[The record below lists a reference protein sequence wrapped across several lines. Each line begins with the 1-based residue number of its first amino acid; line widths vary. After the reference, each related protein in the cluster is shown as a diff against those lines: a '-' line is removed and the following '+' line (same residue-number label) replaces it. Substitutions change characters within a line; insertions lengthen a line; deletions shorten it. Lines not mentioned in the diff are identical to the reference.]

1 MPVFRVEKNSNYTTM
16 CNYHLRDQGLS
27 LKGKGLLSML
37 LSLPDTWN
45 YSVRGLSS
53 ITPDGVDGVL
63 TALKELERLGY
74 LERNQQRES
83 NGRMG
88 RAEYVIYEMP
98 RKKPCSESPCTEKP
112 YTVNPDTDT
121 PVTENPAQLST
132 NRTSTETINKREKK
146 EIQHRYGGD
155 VVNFKTTKHFRDKRN
170 HYIDRSQWRITEN
183 VHEPIIDRTDFET
196 AQRILENAPVK
207 RPNGDGE
214 IHPLSGLLFCKDCG
228 AKMHIRIDYR
238 NGGKRHVAYC
248 SEYHKGKAKNPKCH
262 SPHIMDADLLM
273 QTIAEVLKKIEDYSI
288 SNRAEFEALVKKNL
302 AMQQTDKTKK
312 QQKRIPQITTRLEQI
327 DKVLNKLYEDNAL
340 GTISQDRYE
349 QMSQKYSEE
358 YYALKAELATLQEQL
373 SAYENAGG
381 RAQKFLKLTERH
393 AAFTDLTPTILN
405 EFISRI
411 EVHERDQKRARY
423 AIQHISIYFN
433 YIGNTWINPYM
444 LVMGRNNETV
454 KFLDARNEYVPSR
467 IKGKRINLLNDEGI
481 TEIVKKYESGES
493 CIEVSV
499 SEMEEC
505 DYVLTPN
512 RYVKV
517 NDVDANLV
525 RLGNMVKE
533 VKRGITLSASDMD
546 QMIMDNPSDIRCLL
560 PSDITAGVVTAE
572 KYFHGELRKPGKNEA
587 NRGDVLIS
595 KTGNPFRIAVADR
608 SYLVVGNTYILNID
622 SSKYSPEYI
631 KCYLSSEAGQKEI
644 MKYASGATTP
654 IISVANLSSIEIP
667 VHDEA
672 TQKEM
677 DKHAENILSAMEESY
692 KQIKICEDEMNALFR

>member
-112 YTVNPDTDT
+112 YAVNPDTDT

-238 NGGKRHVAYC
+238 NGGKRHVAFC
-248 SEYHKGKAKNPKCH
+248 SEYHKGKAKNPKCN
-262 SPHIMDADLLM
+262 SPHIIDADLLM

-340 GTISQDRYE
+340 GTIPQDRYE

-358 YYALKAELATLQEQL
+358 YYALKTELFTLQEQL

-393 AAFTDLTPTILN
+393 AAFTDL
-405 EFISRI
+405 
-411 EVHERDQKRARY
+411 
-423 AIQHISIYFN
+423 
-433 YIGNTWINPYM
+433 
-444 LVMGRNNETV
+444 
-454 KFLDARNEYVPSR
+454 
-467 IKGKRINLLNDEGI
+467 
-481 TEIVKKYESGES
+481 
-493 CIEVSV
+493 
-499 SEMEEC
+499 
-505 DYVLTPN
+505 
-512 RYVKV
+512 
-517 NDVDANLV
+517 
-525 RLGNMVKE
+525 
-533 VKRGITLSASDMD
+533 
-546 QMIMDNPSDIRCLL
+546 IR
-560 PSDITAGVVTAE
+560 V
-572 KYFHGELRKPGKNEA
+572 
-587 NRGDVLIS
+587 
-595 KTGNPFRIAVADR
+595 
-608 SYLVVGNTYILNID
+608 
-622 SSKYSPEYI
+622 
-631 KCYLSSEAGQKEI
+631 
-644 MKYASGATTP
+644 
-654 IISVANLSSIEIP
+654 
-667 VHDEA
+667 
-672 TQKEM
+672 
-677 DKHAENILSAMEESY
+677 
-692 KQIKICEDEMNALFR
+692 